1 MSDSPIYPTQPP
13 PEQEAIRAKCF
24 HPTGTF
30 VEFKEEEIEQSIP
43 ERFEKIVRMYPD
55 RVAVK
60 AADGALTY
68 IELNTMAN
76 NLAREIIKEER
87 GNNAESVALLME
99 NGTARIVAMLGILK
113 AGKFFALL
121 DPALPKPRLAATLED
136 SRATLLIAD
145 SKNASVA
152 RDVITRGC
160 QLMAFIFANGV
171 KAAEEHW
178 PQKSPNAFACIF
190 YTSGSTGQAKGVVW
204 SHRNV
209 LHQAMLF
216 TNAYHSCAQDRISLL
231 TTGTGSAV
239 TNAFFALLT
248 GATLLPFDVR
258 REGAGRLANWLSD
271 ENVSICFIGV
281 PLFRNLCETLSAK
294 AKFPG
299 LRLVWLKSESV
310 YKTDFDLYKKY
321 FPSHCLLVNGLASS
335 EAGFLTLCLFDH
347 HSEIRGVEMPVGYP
361 VKDKE
366 ILLLN
371 DMGEKVGFNAVG
383 EIAVRSRFLSL
394 GFWSGAHPSETKFK
408 LDPVVNEKD
417 LHLTGDLGLLLPDG
431 CLIHKGRKDFRVKVR
446 GYGVELAEVEKC
458 LRNHAKIRDVVV
470 VARGSDSGEGR
481 LIAYFTCSDQPNPT
495 VSELR
500 VFLKKNLPD
509 YMVPSAFVML
519 DTIPLTPNGKLD
531 RKALPEPDKLR
542 PQLDTWYAAPTS
554 PTEEQLAEIWS
565 QVLSLDRVGVHD
577 NFFDLGGHSLAATRL
592 ISQVIRTF
600 KLELPLE
607 ALFESPTVRKMARI
621 IEQNRARMASGEDL
635 ERLLKELETMS
646 EKDAQ
651 RLLAESHRRGQ
662 IE

>member
-1 MSDSPIYPTQPP
+1 
-13 PEQEAIRAKCF
+13 
-24 HPTGTF
+24 
-30 VEFKEEEIEQSIP
+30 
-43 ERFEKIVRMYPD
+43 MYPD

-76 NLAREIIKEER
+76 NLAREIIKER

-99 NGTARIVAMLGILK
+99 NGTARMVAMLGILK
-113 AGKFFALL
+113 VGKFFALL

-160 QLMAFIFANGV
+160 QLMAFVSANGV

-216 TNAYHSCAQDRISLL
+216 TNAYHSCTQDRISLL

-281 PLFRNLCETLSAK
+281 PLFRNLCETLTAK

-321 FPSHCLLVNGLASS
+321 FPSRCLLINGLASS

-347 HSEIRGVEMPVGYP
+347 NSEIRGVELPVGYP

-383 EIAVRSRFLSL
+383 EIAVRSQFLSL
-394 GFWSGAHPSETKFK
+394 GFWGRAHPSETKFK

-417 LHLTGDLGLLLPDG
+417 LHLTGDLGLMLPDG

-470 VARGSDSGEGR
+470 VAGGSDSGEGR
-481 LIAYFTCSDQPNPT
+481 LVAYFTCSDQPNPT

-509 YMVPSAFVML
+509 YMVPSAFVRL

-542 PQLDTWYAAPTS
+542 PQLDTWYAAPRS

-577 NFFDLGGHSLAATRL
+577 NFFDLGGHSLAATRVV
-592 ISQVIRTF
+592 SRVIKQF
-600 KLELPLE
+600 QLEVSLQS
-607 ALFESPTVRKMARI
+607 LFQSPTVAEMAAVI
-621 IEQNRARMASGEDL
+621 AEHQGKKLDK
-635 ERLLKELETMS
+635 KELNRILTEMESLS
-646 EKDAQ
+646 EAEAS
-651 RLLAESHRRGQ
+651 RLVEEARDRK
-662 IE
+662 

>member
-1 MSDSPIYPTQPP
+1 
-13 PEQEAIRAKCF
+13 
-24 HPTGTF
+24 
-30 VEFKEEEIEQSIP
+30 
-43 ERFEKIVRMYPD
+43 
-55 RVAVK
+55 
-60 AADGALTY
+60 
-68 IELNTMAN
+68 
-76 NLAREIIKEER
+76 
-87 GNNAESVALLME
+87 
-99 NGTARIVAMLGILK
+99 
-113 AGKFFALL
+113 
-121 DPALPKPRLAATLED
+121 
-136 SRATLLIAD
+136 
-145 SKNASVA
+145 
-152 RDVITRGC
+152 
-160 QLMAFIFANGV
+160 MAFVSANGV

-216 TNAYHSCAQDRISLL
+216 TNAYHSCTQDRISLL

-281 PLFRNLCETLSAK
+281 PLFRNLCETLTAK

-321 FPSHCLLVNGLASS
+321 FPSHCLLINGLASS

-347 HSEIRGVEMPVGYP
+347 NSEIRGVEMPVGYP

-383 EIAVRSRFLSL
+383 EIAVRSQFLSL
-394 GFWSGAHPSETKFK
+394 GFWGRAHPSETKFK

-417 LHLTGDLGLLLPDG
+417 LHLTGDLGLMLPDG

-470 VARGSDSGEGR
+470 VARGSDSGEGG
-481 LIAYFTCSDQPNPT
+481 LVAYFTCSDQPNPT

-542 PQLDTWYAAPTS
+542 PQLDTWYAAPRS

-577 NFFDLGGHSLAATRL
+577 NFFDLGGHSLAATRVV
-592 ISQVIRTF
+592 SRVIKQF
-600 KLELPLE
+600 QLEVPLQS
-607 ALFESPTVRKMARI
+607 LFQSPTVAEMAAVI
-621 IEQNRARMASGEDL
+621 AEHQGKKLDK
-635 ERLLKELETMS
+635 KELNRILTEVES
-646 EKDAQ
+646 LSDAEAS
-651 RLLAESHRRGQ
+651 RLVEEARDRK
-662 IE
+662 